1 MFCLLNSLQ
10 VFVKAEATSILTA
23 AFRSLAPS
31 QKPMLWFFFFSQAQ
45 PQAFTKALPESLM
58 EKVCLPHIRLTSS
71 VTDPAFLPPTPDWS
85 SSYRYLYLQPSD
97 LYLEVSLSRPL
108 SRGLVRCLWE
118 LGVGLQVA
126 GAGVD
131 AGEMKIW
138 RHFLHSAQYP
148 VILLFWLFPL
158 RLYHSPTP
166 WLWGP

>member
-10 VFVKAEATSILTA
+10 VFVKAEATSTLTA
-23 AFRSLAPS
+23 AFRVWLLARSLCCD
-31 QKPMLWFFFFSQAQ
+31 FFFQAQ

-71 VTDPAFLPPTPDWS
+71 VMDPAFLTPIPGWS
-85 SSYRYLYLQPSD
+85 SSYRYLYLQPSN

-118 LGVGLQVA
+118 LGVGLQVE
-126 GAGVD
+126 GGGVD

-148 VILLFWLFPL
+148 VILLF
-158 RLYHSPTP
+158 
-166 WLWGP
+166 